1 MLNWR
6 LITTV
11 AHDFWRRLPE
21 RPRELHD
28 YLAQYLRLRPL
39 MADASYR
46 LLRGWRLL
54 HHLLQ
59 LAAAQADAEFF
70 GTQLATHATAYKNL
84 RRQRATFKPSASSP
98 EVVAAPEAEATPVPP
113 PDSRLKGTTL
123 TDHELRT
130 MRRVFRN
137 AEAGKPLQSDEVL
150 DGYSTG
156 DPLYDL
162 RQRRLRRKQTPT
174 AVTS

>member
-21 RPRELHD
+21 RPRELRD

-46 LLRGWRLL
+46 VLRGWRLL

-59 LAAAQADAEFF
+59 LAAAQVDAEFF
-70 GTQLATHATAYKNL
+70 DTQLATHATAYKNL
-84 RRQRATFKPSASSP
+84 RGQRATFKPTTP
-98 EVVAAPEAEATPVPP
+98 TPEAPP
-113 PDSRLKGTTL
+113 SEPSEPFRFANGTAL
-123 TDHELRT
+123 TDHELRNI
-130 MRRVFRN
+130 RRVFRN

-150 DGYSTG
+150 DGYPTG

-162 RQRRLRRKQTPT
+162 RQRRQRRKQTPPAIT
-174 AVTS
+174 R